1 MGMLPPFPYCHIH
14 TNSIYDTMATPE
26 IQHQGLNATF
36 KGTQRDDQEVPV
48 HQFLG
53 IKYAS
58 IPARF
63 ERAEPV
69 NSFDGAV
76 VDASKFG
83 YAINPVSQFTYVLTL
98 N

>member
-1 MGMLPPFPYCHIH
+1 
-14 TNSIYDTMATPE
+14 MAAPE
-26 IQHQGLNATF
+26 IQHQGVNATF
-36 KGTQRDDQEVPV
+36 KGTQRDDQNTPV

-58 IPARF
+58 VPARF
-63 ERAEPV
+63 EKPEPV

-83 YAINPVSQFTYVLTL
+83 
-98 N
+98 